1 MVALSEQTML
11 EIEAER
17 RLLQKADLDIERG
30 RSRLRN
36 QQELVA
42 SLQASSQHST
52 EGERL
57 VQLLQRML
65 IEWERHRNLI
75 EQRLAY
81 LERGPGSSD
90 PQG

>member
-1 MVALSEQTML
+1 MVALSEQTTL

-42 SLQASSQHST
+42 SLQASGQNSA

-57 VQLLQRML
+57 VQSLQRML

-81 LERGPGSSD
+81 LEGGPGSSD
-90 PQG
+90 PRG